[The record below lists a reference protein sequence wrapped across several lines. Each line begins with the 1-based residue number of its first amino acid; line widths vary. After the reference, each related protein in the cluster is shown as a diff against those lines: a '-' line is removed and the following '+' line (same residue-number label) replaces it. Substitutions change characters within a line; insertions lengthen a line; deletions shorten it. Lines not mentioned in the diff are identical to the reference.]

1 MGLLAPW
8 FLAGLA
14 AIGLPIWLHLLQQ
27 HRVDPLK
34 FPSLQFFERRTETS
48 VRQRRL
54 KYKFLMALRILMFAL
69 LALLFAQPFI
79 RRDIA
84 ALASAQHHL
93 IVVDNSFSMR
103 SQSRVERAKSEAQS
117 FADGLPANA
126 TAQVISL
133 GGGANLL
140 TQPTPDK
147 AELRSAIA
155 SIAPSGSRS
164 AFAEVSRTART
175 IAEARSAPIEVHLFS
190 DLQRTSMPGA
200 FAEMGMPSGAK
211 LVVHDLGGK
220 DPPNFAVENV
230 NAPQVIAD
238 TKNVRLTATV
248 RGFATEPSSQRVA
261 LALNGRVLDTK
272 TVNVPAD
279 GRATVEFTGLDAA
292 YGWNRGE
299 VRVETSDALAEDNI
313 MRFAVE
319 RADPRKVL
327 FLHEP
332 GRTRSALY
340 FRAALEAASAGLF
353 TLEPIPV
360 EQAGGLDPT
369 RYAFVVLSDVGSIP
383 GAFETK
389 LREYVRTGGGLWIAA
404 GPTTA
409 ARGSV
414 PFTGA
419 KISQSL
425 YAARSTERFY
435 SAAKL
440 DLAHPSVGRANRWEA
455 VRFYQASDTEAPEGA
470 GIVARLSNGSPL
482 LIETREGEGR
492 VLTFA
497 SGLENIS
504 NDFPLHSAFVPF
516 VEQTS
521 RYLARLD
528 TQAPTLQVD
537 SFLELRKT
545 RGENASAIDVLDPR
559 GNRVLELNSAA
570 SAQTVRV
577 TEEGFYEI
585 NRENNRREL
594 VAVNADR
601 AESDLRRMPDESI
614 EAWKLSGDGAAAPE
628 VTAGAPERKPVSL
641 WWWVAL
647 LLLIAA
653 LTEAFVGARHF
664 EPESAA

>member
-1 MGLLAPW
+1 MGFLAPW

-14 AIGLPIWLHLLQQ
+14 AVGLPIWLHLLQQ
-27 HRVDPLK
+27 HRVDPVR

-69 LALLFAQPFI
+69 LALLFAQPFV
-79 RRDIA
+79 RRDLA
-84 ALASAQHHL
+84 AVASAQHYL

-103 SQSRVERAKSEAQS
+103 SGSGVDRAKSEAQTLAGS
-117 FADGLPANA
+117 LPGNA
-126 TAQVISL
+126 TAQVVTL

-140 TQPTPDK
+140 TQATPEK
-147 AELRSAIA
+147 GELQSAIA
-155 SIAPSGSRS
+155 SIAPSASRS
-164 AFAEVSRTART
+164 AFSEVSRTART
-175 IAEARSAPIEVHLFS
+175 IAEARNIPIEVHLFS

-200 FAEMGMPSGAK
+200 FAEMGMPSGAQ
-211 LVVHDLGGK
+211 LVIHDVGSK
-220 DPPNFAVENV
+220 DTPNFAIENV
-230 NAPQVIAD
+230 NAPQVVAD

-248 RGFATEPSSQRVA
+248 RGFATEQSTQRVA

-272 TVNVPAD
+272 SVTVPAD
-279 GRATVEFTGLDAA
+279 GRATVEFTGLDAN

-299 VRVETSDALAEDNI
+299 IRLEASDALTEDNV

-353 TLEPIPV
+353 ALEPLSV
-360 EQAGGLDPT
+360 EQAGGVDPT

-383 GAFETK
+383 APFESK
-389 LREYVRTGGGLWIAA
+389 LREFVRTGGGLWIAA
-404 GPTTA
+404 GAATA
-409 ARGSV
+409 SRGSV
-414 PFTGA
+414 PFTAA
-419 KISQSL
+419 KIPQTL
-425 YAARSTERFY
+425 YAARSTDRFY
-435 SAAKL
+435 SAARL
-440 DLAHPSVGRANRWEA
+440 DLAHPSVGRANRWEG
-455 VRFYQASDTEAPEGA
+455 VRFYQASEIQPPEGA
-470 GIVARLSNGSPL
+470 EVVARLSNGSPL
-482 LIETREGEGR
+482 LIESREGEGR
-492 VLTFA
+492 VLMFA
-497 SGLENIS
+497 SGLENVS
-504 NDFPLHSAFVPF
+504 NDFPLHTSFVPF

-521 RYLARLD
+521 RYLARLE

-545 RGENASAIDVLDPR
+545 RGENASAINVVDPR
-559 GNRVLELNSAA
+559 GNRVLELNRAA

-601 AESDLRRMPDESI
+601 AESDLRRMPEESI
-614 EAWKLSGDGAAAPE
+614 EAWKLSGDGAPE
-628 VTAGAPERKPVSL
+628 PVGTAGAPERKPVSL

-647 LLLIAA
+647 VLLIAA
-653 LTEAFVGARHF
+653 LAEALVGARYF
-664 EPESAA
+664 EPEAA

>member
-1 MGLLAPW
+1 MGVLAPW

-27 HRVDPLK
+27 HRVDPVK
-34 FPSLQFFERRTETS
+34 FPSLQLFERRTETS

-54 KYKFLMALRILMFAL
+54 KYKLLMALRILMFVL
-69 LALLFAQPFI
+69 LALLFAQPFV
-79 RRDIA
+79 RRDVA
-84 ALASAQHHL
+84 ALVSAQHHL

-103 SQSRVERAKSEAQS
+103 SGNRVERAKSEAQS

-126 TAQVISL
+126 TAQVVTL

-140 TQPTPDK
+140 TQATPDK

-164 AFAEVSRTART
+164 AFAEVARTART
-175 IAEARSAPIEVHLFS
+175 IAEARNTPIEVHLFS

-211 LVVHDLGGK
+211 LTVHDVGGK
-220 DPPNFAVENV
+220 DTPNFAIENV

-248 RGFATEPSSQRVA
+248 RGFATEQSTQRVA
-261 LALNGRVLDTK
+261 VALNGRVLDTK
-272 TVNVPAD
+272 TVTVPAD
-279 GRATVEFTGLDAA
+279 GRATVEFTGLDAN

-299 VRVETSDALAEDNI
+299 VRLEGSDALAEDNV

-353 TLEPIPV
+353 TLEPVPV
-360 EQAGGLDPT
+360 EQAAGLDPA

-383 GAFETK
+383 AAFDAK
-389 LREYVRTGGGLWIAA
+389 LREFVKTGGGVWIAA

-409 ARGSV
+409 ARGAV

-419 KISQSL
+419 KIAQSL
-425 YAARSTERFY
+425 YAARSAERFY

-440 DLAHPSVGRANRWEA
+440 DLAHPSVGRANRWEG
-455 VRFYQASDTEAPEGA
+455 VRFYQASEIGPPEGA
-470 GIVARLSNGSPL
+470 ETVARLSNGSPL

-497 SGLENIS
+497 SGLENVS

-528 TQAPTLQVD
+528 TQAPTLLVD

-545 RGENASAIDVLDPR
+545 RGEGAGGIDVLDPR
-559 GNRVLELNSAA
+559 GNRVLELNRAS

-585 NRENNRREL
+585 NRGNNRREL

-601 AESDLRRMPDESI
+601 AESDLRRMPEESI
-614 EAWKLSGDGAAAPE
+614 EAWKLSGDGAPE
-628 VTAGAPERKPVSL
+628 PLAVGGAPERKPVSL

-647 LLLIAA
+647 ALLIAA
-653 LTEAFVGARHF
+653 FAEALAGARHF
-664 EPESAA
+664 EPESAG

>member
-1 MGLLAPW
+1 MGFLAPW

-27 HRVDPLK
+27 HRVDPVK

-54 KYKFLMALRILMFAL
+54 KYKFLMALRILMFLL

-79 RRDIA
+79 RRDVA
-84 ALASAQHHL
+84 AIASARHHL

-103 SQSRVERAKSEAQS
+103 SANRVDRAKAEAQS
-117 FADGLPANA
+117 LAAALPANA
-126 TAQVISL
+126 TAQVITL

-140 TQPTPDK
+140 TQATPDK
-147 AELRSAIA
+147 GELQSAIR
-155 SIAPSGSRS
+155 SIAPSSSRS
-164 AFAEVSRTART
+164 AFAEVSRSART
-175 IAEARSAPIEVHLFS
+175 IAEARNVPIEVHLFS

-200 FAEMGMPSGAK
+200 FAEMGMPAGTK
-211 LVVHDLGGK
+211 LVIHDVGSK
-220 DPPNFAVENV
+220 DAPNFAVESV
-230 NAPQVIAD
+230 NAPQVVAD

-248 RGFATEPSSQRVA
+248 RGYGTEQSTQRVA

-272 TVNVPAD
+272 TVTVPAD
-279 GRATVEFTGLDAA
+279 GRATVEFTGLDAN

-299 VRVETSDALAEDNI
+299 VRLEASDALADDNV

-353 TLEPIPV
+353 TLEPLPV
-360 EQAGGLDPT
+360 EQAGGADPT

-383 GAFETK
+383 ASFESK
-389 LREYVRTGGGLWIAA
+389 LREFVRSGGGLWIAA
-404 GPTTA
+404 GAATA
-409 ARGSV
+409 ARGAV

-419 KISQSL
+419 KVPQTL
-425 YAARSTERFY
+425 YAARSADRFY
-435 SAAKL
+435 SAARL
-440 DLAHPSVGRANRWEA
+440 DLSHPSVGRANRWEG
-455 VRFYQASDTEAPEGA
+455 VRFYQASEIQPPEGA
-470 GIVARLSNGSPL
+470 EVVARLSNGAPL
-482 LIETREGEGR
+482 LIESREGEGR

-497 SGLENIS
+497 SGLENVS
-504 NDFPLHSAFVPF
+504 NDFPLHTSFVPF

-521 RYLARLD
+521 RYLARLE

-537 SFLELRKT
+537 SFLELRKA
-545 RGENASAIDVLDPR
+545 RGESASAIHVLDPR
-559 GNRVLELNSAA
+559 GDRVLELSRAA
-570 SAQTVRV
+570 SEQTLRV

-601 AESDLRRMPDESI
+601 AESDLRRMPEESI
-614 EAWKLSGDGAAAPE
+614 EAWKLSGDGAPE
-628 VTAGAPERKPVSL
+628 PGGVAGAPERKPVSL

-647 LLLIAA
+647 ALLIAA
-653 LTEAFVGARHF
+653 LAEALVGARYF
-664 EPESAA
+664 EPEAA

>member
-14 AIGLPIWLHLLQQ
+14 AIGLPVWLHLLQQ
-27 HRVDPLK
+27 HRVDPVK
-34 FPSLQFFERRTETS
+34 FPSLQLFERRTETS

-79 RRDIA
+79 RREA
-84 ALASAQHHL
+84 AAVASRQHYL
-93 IVVDNSFSMR
+93 LVVDNSFSMR
-103 SQSRVERAKSEAQS
+103 SGSRVDRAKSAAQA
-117 FADGLPANA
+117 FADALPANA
-126 TAQVISL
+126 TAQVVTL
-133 GGGANLL
+133 GGGAHLL
-140 TQPTPDK
+140 TQATPDK
-147 AELRSAIA
+147 ADLRSAIA
-155 SIAPSGSRS
+155 SIAPSASRS

-175 IAEARSAPIEVHLFS
+175 IAEARNAPVEVHLFS

-200 FAEMGMPSGAK
+200 FAEMGMPAGAK
-211 LVVHDLGGK
+211 LVVHDLAGR
-220 DPPNFAVENV
+220 DSPNFAVESV
-230 NAPQVIAD
+230 DAPQVVAD

-248 RGFATEPSSQRVA
+248 RGFATEASTQRVA
-261 LALNGRVLDTK
+261 LVLNGRVLDTK
-272 TVNVPAD
+272 PVTVPAD
-279 GRATVEFTGLDAA
+279 GRATVEFTGLDAN

-299 VRVETSDALAEDNI
+299 VRLEASDALAEDNV

-353 TLEPIPV
+353 TLEPLPV
-360 EQAGGLDPT
+360 DQAGGVDPA
-369 RYAFVVLSDVGSIP
+369 RYAFVVLSDVVSIP
-383 GAFETK
+383 GAWEAK
-389 LREYVRTGGGLWIAA
+389 LRDFVRSGGGLWIAA
-404 GPTTA
+404 GASAA
-409 ARGSV
+409 ARGTV

-419 KISQSL
+419 KIPQTL
-425 YAARSTERFY
+425 YAARSADRFY
-435 SAAKL
+435 SAGRL
-440 DLAHPSVGRANRWEA
+440 DLAHPSVGRANRWEG
-455 VRFYQASDTEAPEGA
+455 VRFYQASEIEPPEASEV
-470 GIVARLSNGSPL
+470 VARLSNGSPL

-497 SGLENIS
+497 SGFENVS
-504 NDFPLHSAFVPF
+504 NDFPLHASFVPF

-528 TQAPTLQVD
+528 TQAPTLLVD
-537 SFLELRKT
+537 SFLELRKS
-545 RGENASAIDVLDPR
+545 RGENASAIHVVDPR
-559 GNRVLELNSAA
+559 GNRVLELDRAA
-570 SAQTVRV
+570 SAQTLRV

-601 AESDLRRMPDESI
+601 AESDLRRMPDESL
-614 EAWKLSGDGAAAPE
+614 EAWKLSGDGAPE
-628 VTAGAPERKPVSL
+628 AGESAGALERRPVSL

-647 LLLIAA
+647 ALLIAA
-653 LTEAFVGARHF
+653 LAEALVGARYF
-664 EPESAA
+664 EPEAA